1 MSAAPE
7 AIVPEPGEALVSEYE
22 DLRRVALG
30 GLRGPSQGVGFAL
43 LLRRG
48 MAVWMDA
55 CMKAATSLSRLR
67 PVSRQEQHLLP
78 PDLRGE
84 VAMVLAAMALACP
97 SEGGMT
103 A

>member
-1 MSAAPE
+1 MPQSS
-7 AIVPEPGEALVSEYE
+7 EALVSEYE
-22 DLRRVALG
+22 ELRRVALG
-30 GLRGPSQGVGFAL
+30 GSRGPSQGVGFAL
-43 LLRRG
+43 LVRRG
-48 MAVWMDA
+48 MAGWMDA
-55 CMKAATSLSRLR
+55 CMTAASASRSR
-67 PVSRQEQHLLP
+67 PVSKQEQCLVL

>member
-7 AIVPEPGEALVSEYE
+7 EIVPASGDALVSEYE
-22 DLRRVALG
+22 ALRGVALG

-55 CMKAATSLSRLR
+55 CTKAAASSSRLR
-67 PVSRQEQHLLP
+67 PLSRQEQCLLP

-84 VAMVLAAMALACP
+84 VAMVLATMALACP
-97 SEGGMT
+97 MEGGMT

>member
-1 MSAAPE
+1 VNTAPE
-7 AIVPEPGEALVSEYE
+7 TLVPTSGDALVFEYE
-22 DLRRVALG
+22 ELRRVALG
-30 GLRGPSQGVGFAL
+30 AFRSPSQGVGFAL

-55 CMKAATSLSRLR
+55 CTTAAAAPSRQ
-67 PVSRQEQHLLP
+67 PVSKQDRLP

-84 VAMVLAAMALACP
+84 VALVLAAMALACP

>member
-1 MSAAPE
+1 M
-7 AIVPEPGEALVSEYE
+7 VPTSGDALVSEYE
-22 DLRRVALG
+22 ELRRVALG
-30 GLRGPSQGVGFAL
+30 ALRSPSQGVGFAL

-55 CMKAATSLSRLR
+55 CTKAASLSGLR
-67 PVSRQEQHLLP
+67 PVSKQEDRLLP

-84 VAMVLAAMALACP
+84 VASLLAAMALACP

>member
-1 MSAAPE
+1 MPTSGD
-7 AIVPEPGEALVSEYE
+7 VLVSKYE
-22 DLRRVALG
+22 ELRRVALG
-30 GLRGPSQGVGFAL
+30 ALRGPSQGVGFAL
-43 LLRRG
+43 LVRRG

-55 CMKAATSLSRLR
+55 CTKAAAGSSSRLR
-67 PVSRQEQHLLP
+67 PLSKQEDRLLP

-84 VAMVLAAMALACP
+84 VALVLAAMALACP

>member
-1 MSAAPE
+1 MSATPE
-7 AIVPEPGEALVSEYE
+7 TIVPTSGDALVSEYE
-22 DLRRVALG
+22 ELRRVALG
-30 GLRGPSQGVGFAL
+30 ALRSPSQGVGFAL

-55 CMKAATSLSRLR
+55 CTKAAACSSRLR
-67 PVSRQEQHLLP
+67 PVAKQEDRLLP
-78 PDLRGE
+78 PELRGE
-84 VAMVLAAMALACP
+84 VALLLAAMALACP

>member
-1 MSAAPE
+1 MNAAPE
-7 AIVPEPGEALVSEYE
+7 TIEPTSGDALVSEYE
-22 DLRRVALG
+22 ELRRVALG
-30 GLRGPSQGVGFAL
+30 ALRGPSQGVGFAL

-55 CMKAATSLSRLR
+55 CTKASSSRLR
-67 PVSRQEQHLLP
+67 PVSKQEDRLLP

-84 VAMVLAAMALACP
+84 VALLLAAMALACP

>member
-1 MSAAPE
+1 MLPMS
-7 AIVPEPGEALVSEYE
+7 GDALVSEYE
-22 DLRRVALG
+22 ELRRVALG
-30 GLRGPSQGVGFAL
+30 ALRSPSQSVGFAL

-55 CMKAATSLSRLR
+55 CTKAAASSSRLR
-67 PVSRQEQHLLP
+67 PVSKQEDRLLP
-78 PDLRGE
+78 TDLRGE
-84 VAMVLAAMALACP
+84 VALLLAAMALACS

>member
-1 MSAAPE
+1 M
-7 AIVPEPGEALVSEYE
+7 SEYE

-30 GLRGPSQGVGFAL
+30 ELGGPSQGVGFAL

-48 MAVWMDA
+48 MAAWMDA
-55 CMKAATSLSRLR
+55 CMKTAAASFRSRPASR
-67 PVSRQEQHLLP
+67 PEQWLVP
-78 PDLRGE
+78 ADLRCE
-84 VAMVLAAMALACP
+84 VALVLATMALACP